1 MQVNELNNN
10 LHIYYLINVRNLNPI
25 MIVIYVG
32 LGPTNVDANGH
43 VIVEN
48 DVNLAYF
55 EPLSLWPHPWPPN
68 LALFMWLILI
78 LNLQQCEKEC
88 LNFY

>member
-1 MQVNELNNN
+1 
-10 LHIYYLINVRNLNPI
+10 
-25 MIVIYVG
+25 MIIYVD

-55 EPLSLWPHPWPPN
+55 DHLSLASSLAPLLSNLYVDIDLKPN
-68 LALFMWLILI
+68 LRRLH
-78 LNLQQCEKEC
+78 C
-88 LNFY
+88 